1 VTCTALLLVLISPAA
16 PAQPLAVR
24 SATLRNGMKVL
35 IAENHHIPRAA
46 MHLFYKVGSR
56 NEQPGITGISH
67 FLEHMMFSG
76 AAKYGRGEFDRQME
90 QQGGND
96 NAYTT
101 ADMTVYT
108 DWFPSSELEH
118 VMDMEADR
126 MVNTRFDPEAI
137 ESERRVVADEQRTRF
152 DNNNLSLL
160 YDRLNS
166 TAYVSHPYRWPIVGQ
181 AEDMQRWSAEDVR
194 NQFQLGYGP
203 NNCVLVIVGDVSTA
217 RALELT
223 RTYFEPIAPRAT
235 PPPVRTREPR
245 QEGERRVVIGR
256 PAQLAVAL
264 YSFHAPAA
272 ADADYLPVRLLGAIL
287 AEGHSSRLYRA
298 LVGNGQMANSVSWSY
313 GLSLDPGQLIFAIE
327 ARSGSDIGRVE
338 QSFTDELDRIASAPV
353 PAEELARARSQ
364 LGMNLYREM
373 KTTAGKAD
381 LLGKYEIYL
390 GSFQK
395 LFSVAD
401 DLERVGAVEVQRVAK
416 AYLAARNRTVA
427 LLLPEDG
434 ERGLSE

>member
-1 VTCTALLLVLISPAA
+1 LLLVLISPAA

-137 ESERRVVADEQRTRF
+137 EAERPTSLIRIDGPLSGRRKTLSAGARRMFGINFGWVTGRT
-152 DNNNLSLL
+152 
-160 YDRLNS
+160 
-166 TAYVSHPYRWPIVGQ
+166 
-181 AEDMQRWSAEDVR
+181 
-194 NQFQLGYGP
+194 
-203 NNCVLVIVGDVSTA
+203 
-217 RALELT
+217 
-223 RTYFEPIAPRAT
+223 IAC
-235 PPPVRTREPR
+235 
-245 QEGERRVVIGR
+245 
-256 PAQLAVAL
+256 
-264 YSFHAPAA
+264 S
-272 ADADYLPVRLLGAIL
+272 
-287 AEGHSSRLYRA
+287 
-298 LVGNGQMANSVSWSY
+298 
-313 GLSLDPGQLIFAIE
+313 
-327 ARSGSDIGRVE
+327 
-338 QSFTDELDRIASAPV
+338 
-353 PAEELARARSQ
+353 
-364 LGMNLYREM
+364 
-373 KTTAGKAD
+373 
-381 LLGKYEIYL
+381 
-390 GSFQK
+390 
-395 LFSVAD
+395 
-401 DLERVGAVEVQRVAK
+401 
-416 AYLAARNRTVA
+416 
-427 LLLPEDG
+427 
-434 ERGLSE
+434 

>member
-1 VTCTALLLVLISPAA
+1 
-16 PAQPLAVR
+16 
-24 SATLRNGMKVL
+24 
-35 IAENHHIPRAA
+35 
-46 MHLFYKVGSR
+46 
-56 NEQPGITGISH
+56 SH

-76 AAKYGRGEFDRQME
+76 ASKYGRGEFDRQME
-90 QQGGND
+90 QQGGDD

-101 ADMTVYT
+101 ADLTVYT

-126 MVNTRFDPEAI
+126 MVNTRFDPDAI
-137 ESERRVVADEQRTRF
+137 ESERRVVADERRTRF
-152 DNNNLSLL
+152 DNDNLSLL

-338 QSFTDELDRIASAPV
+338 QSFTDELDRMAGAPV
-353 PAEELARARSQ
+353 SL
-364 LGMNLYREM
+364 
-373 KTTAGKAD
+373 
-381 LLGKYEIYL
+381 
-390 GSFQK
+390 
-395 LFSVAD
+395 
-401 DLERVGAVEVQRVAK
+401 
-416 AYLAARNRTVA
+416 
-427 LLLPEDG
+427 
-434 ERGLSE
+434 